1 MHEHANYNRNLNY
14 IYSYNHNYSTN
25 RNYSRNP
32 ICKNNHRRNLQPKI
46 YKRAKA
52 AVLIALFL
60 CPEVKLMEIEQVSG
74 MGITID
80 GERHVLPDFIRIHIP
95 LDSGEEETDAGAE
108 T

>member
-1 MHEHANYNRNLNY
+1 M
-14 IYSYNHNYSTN
+14 
-25 RNYSRNP
+25 
-32 ICKNNHRRNLQPKI
+32 
-46 YKRAKA
+46 
-52 AVLIALFL
+52 LIALFL
-60 CPEVKLMEIEQVSG
+60 CPEVKIMEIEQVSG